1 MPRPPGDGNRSDD
14 RYDRCRIRSLSSPF
28 VTLDLRS
35 TASPANVDDL
45 LQHAVEE
52 TVRLLHADGAI
63 INLLESHEGRIRWTH
78 DPGFVD
84 EGEKRWLRSLQLR
97 TGEGIFG
104 KAVSSGEVV
113 TTDDYLQ
120 DESFVHT
127 PESDAFVRELG
138 IRSMISAPMLVDG
151 SALGAL
157 GAYSGNAVAF
167 GEGAHGLLRALADH
181 AAVAITNARLIA
193 ELTRSQND
201 LARRVEALRALR
213 EIAARITAVR
223 DGAPILQSVVDE
235 SKRLLCSDDAHL
247 TLMAEDGGDY
257 LVPVVVADDTD
268 PSTAEWLRTERF
280 PLGGGINGLAASEGR
295 VIWTSDYLVDSR
307 FPHEEGDQET
317 ARRMGLRAVAVAPLR
332 APEGA
337 VIGTLAVSYREPRR
351 MLADDEV
358 ELLQGLADHASIAVS
373 NNRLYERLRESELRY
388 RYLVEHSPDLVW
400 SADADGRL
408 TFISDTCEK
417 LTGWQPSELLGEH
430 YSTILHPDSRAEA
443 AERWA
448 AAADDRPLGGSRL
461 AEPFRCHLLHR
472 DGRAVPAE
480 LRGAAIREDGV
491 FAGAHG
497 AIRDVSE
504 RERLER
510 DLRRQAAE
518 VAAGEERALLARE
531 LHDSVTQAIFS
542 MTLTTRAAELLLE
555 RDPPAVAAK
564 LRELRELQRDA
575 LAEMRALIFELRP
588 GSLEEDGVVPAIRR
602 HAAAVQGRTGL
613 SIILDLEELE
623 RLPPARE
630 GALYRIAQE
639 ALHNIVKHAGA
650 AQVRV
655 GLRREPPNV
664 RLVVED
670 DGAGFDEQRVT
681 SDGLGLAGM
690 RTRAERAG
698 GQLRIKSAPGRGTRV
713 EAVVPLETTP
723 RDPTPER
730 SRDE

>member
-1 MPRPPGDGNRSDD
+1 M
-14 RYDRCRIRSLSSPF
+14 
-28 VTLDLRS
+28 TLDSRPSATL
-35 TASPANVDDL
+35 ANVDDI

-52 TVRLLHADGAI
+52 AVRLLHADGAI
-63 INLLESHEGRIRWTH
+63 INLVESHEGRLRWTH
-78 DPGFVD
+78 DAGFVD
-84 EGEKRWLRSLQLR
+84 DGEKRWLRSIELR
-97 TGEGIFG
+97 VGEGIFG
-104 KAVSSGEVV
+104 QAVEKREVV
-113 TTDDYLQ
+113 TTDDYLK
-120 DESFVHT
+120 DDAFSHS
-127 PESDAFVRELG
+127 PESDEFVREMG
-138 IRSMISAPMLVDG
+138 ICSVIAAPLLVDG
-151 SALGAL
+151 TALGAL
-157 GAYSGNAVAF
+157 GAYSARSVAF

-181 AAVAITNARLIA
+181 AAVAITNARLIS
-193 ELTRSQND
+193 ELQRSQND
-201 LARRVEALRALR
+201 LGRRVEALRALR

-247 TLMAEDGGDY
+247 TLMAEDGDY
-257 LVPVVVADDTD
+257 LVPIVVADDTE
-268 PSTAEWLRTERF
+268 PTTREWLQSMQF

-295 VIWTSDYLVDSR
+295 VAWTSDYLTDER
-307 FPHEEGDQET
+307 FPHEDDDQEV
-317 ARRMGLRAVAVAPLR
+317 ARRLGLRAVAVAPLR

-351 MLADDEV
+351 SLADDEI
-358 ELLQGLADHASIAVS
+358 ELLQGLADHAAIAVS
-373 NNRLYERLRESELRY
+373 NIRLYDRLRESELRY
-388 RYLVEHSPDLVW
+388 RYLAEHSPDLVW

-408 TFISDTCEK
+408 TFLSDTCEK
-417 LTGWQPSELLGEH
+417 LTGWRPDELLGQH
-430 YSTILHPDSRAEA
+430 FFSIIHPDSRAEA

-448 AAADDRPLGGSRL
+448 AAVDDRPLDGERRL

-472 DGRAVPAE
+472 DGRGIPAE
-480 LRGAAIREDGV
+480 LRGAAMRVDGA

-497 AIRDVSE
+497 AVRDVSE

-542 MTLTTRAAELLLE
+542 MTLTTRTAELLLE
-555 RDPPAVAAK
+555 RDPAQAK
-564 LRELRELQRDA
+564 VKLGELRELQRDA

-588 GSLEEDGVVPAIRR
+588 GSLEEDGLVAALRR

-613 SIILDLEELE
+613 GIVLDLDELE
-623 RLPPARE
+623 RLPAARE

-650 AQVRV
+650 AHVRV
-655 GLRREPPNV
+655 ELRREPPDV
-664 RLVVED
+664 RLTVED
-670 DGAGFDEQRVT
+670 DGAGFDERRVT

-698 GQLRIKSAPGRGTRV
+698 GELRIRSVPGRGTKV
-713 EAVVPLETTP
+713 EAVVPLESPAGTP
-723 RDPTPER
+723 TA
-730 SRDE
+730 